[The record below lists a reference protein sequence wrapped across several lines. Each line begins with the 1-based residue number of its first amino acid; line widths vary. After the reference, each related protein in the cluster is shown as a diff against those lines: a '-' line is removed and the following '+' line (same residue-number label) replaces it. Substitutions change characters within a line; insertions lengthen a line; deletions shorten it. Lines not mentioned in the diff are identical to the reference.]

1 MIAEV
6 LTINEINERFPDEW
20 VLIGD
25 PETDESLEVV
35 RGKVLCHSKSRNEVN
50 QAAIDL
56 PAPKR
61 IAVRYP
67 GALFENDV
75 EYIL

>member
-1 MIAEV
+1 MPEV
-6 LTINEINERFPDEW
+6 LTIDEINERFPDEW

-25 PETDESLEVV
+25 PEADESLEVL
-35 RGKVLCHSKSRNEVN
+35 RGKVLCHSKERDEVY

-56 PAPKR
+56 PGPKR
-61 IAVRYP
+61 LATHYT
-67 GALFENDV
+67 GELLEDGV

>member
-1 MIAEV
+1 MAEV
-6 LTINEINERFPDEW
+6 LTIDEINERFPDEW

-25 PETDESLEVV
+25 PETDESLEVR
-35 RGKVLCHSKSRNEVN
+35 RGKVLCHSKERDEVD

-56 PAPKR
+56 APPKR
-61 IAVRYP
+61 IAVLYT
-67 GALFENDV
+67 GALFEDDV